1 LDQAASLISGG
12 LQDLL
17 GSETIRRE
25 IVIALQH
32 VVLDPGGGGPAGVD
46 ASRYLGSLVHSSL
59 PRGQVGHSLARLVRI
74 TNNDIE
80 IPYSRRLA
88 PWEAVLRAF
97 GTHGAARIRDGVARI
112 RAGAA
117 GIRTRGAA
125 GIRTRGAAGIR
136 TRGAAGIRTRGAAG
150 IRTHGAAPL
159 RRRCRFHAAEAI
171 TGSPAA
177 RAARNGGYSG
187 WLVVAAGR
195 HANATAASV
204 TPAPSVPERKAWM
217 PHPRRMNS
225 MAGTSTPYDP
235 A

>member
-1 LDQAASLISGG
+1 MDQAASLISGG

-125 GIRTRGAAGIR
+125 GIRT
-136 TRGAAGIRTRGAAG
+136 
-150 IRTHGAAPL
+150 HGAAPL

-195 HANATAASV
+195 HANARAASV

-225 MAGTSTPYDP
+225 MAGTSTPYE
-235 A
+235 ARAARGQLGAAR

>member
-1 LDQAASLISGG
+1 MDQAASLISGG

-117 GIRTRGAA
+117 RIRTRGAA

-136 TRGAAGIRTRGAAG
+136 THGAAG

-195 HANATAASV
+195 HANARAASV
-204 TPAPSVPERKAWM
+204 TPAPSVPGRKAWM
-217 PHPRRMNS
+217 PHPRRMNTMPLS
-225 MAGTSTPYDP
+225 LS
-235 A
+235 